1 MGHGGRE
8 TGVPE
13 RGDSPSAVFLVSYK
27 PSQQFFWVSRN
38 VEASVGYLFTG
49 SFHLSFPSFPKKRLI
64 LRLVGNRV
72 LVGHPMLALSSMA
85 LIAQTAFVLLTTV
98 MVFTVLNLKWGS
110 DTISLF
116 INVSEQ
122 EVFLERKSLKKSE
135 GWWWAVYM
143 CGSNKKKI
151 MSWF

>member
-1 MGHGGRE
+1 MGEGGRE

-27 PSQQFFWVSRN
+27 PSQQFFWVSPH

-49 SFHLSFPSFPKKRLI
+49 SFHLSFPSFSKKRLI

-85 LIAQTAFVLLTTV
+85 LFAQTAFVLLTTV
-98 MVFTVLNLKWGS
+98 MVFTVLNLK
-110 DTISLF
+110 
-116 INVSEQ
+116 
-122 EVFLERKSLKKSE
+122 
-135 GWWWAVYM
+135 
-143 CGSNKKKI
+143 
-151 MSWF
+151 

>member
-1 MGHGGRE
+1 MGEGGRE
-8 TGVPE
+8 IGVPE
-13 RGDSPSAVFLVSYK
+13 RGDSPFAVFLVSYK

-85 LIAQTAFVLLTTV
+85 RIALTAFVLLTAV
-98 MVFTVLNLKWGS
+98 MVFRVLNLKQGQMQFHY
-110 DTISLF
+110 L
-116 INVSEQ
+116 
-122 EVFLERKSLKKSE
+122 
-135 GWWWAVYM
+135 
-143 CGSNKKKI
+143 
-151 MSWF
+151 